1 MKKLKILLLAMVIFS
16 FCTCTKS
23 AGIGGSSTIKGKVV
37 VDNINI
43 LGNIV
48 DSYGAQDL
56 DVYIIYGKENSTYDD
71 DQKTSHDGSFE
82 FKYLNPGDYEIFVYS
97 ECMFCPQGQD
107 SLILQSVK
115 ISNANEVNE
124 LDTIHVANFI

>member
-1 MKKLKILLLAMVIFS
+1 MKKLKILIFTIITFS

-23 AGIGGSSTIKGKVV
+23 AGLGGSSTIKGKVV

-43 LGNIV
+43 LGDIV
-48 DSYGAQDL
+48 DSYDAQDL

-107 SLILQSVK
+107 SLILLPVK
-115 ISNANEVNE
+115 ISNSNEVNE
-124 LDTIHVANFI
+124 VNTIHVANFI